1 MKVLYTGLEGQL
13 PDWLW
18 ILAPVGKAYGAGI
31 DIFVDWLAIA
41 SGWDIR
47 NTISHRPLSLSHGIF
62 SWYPLFSGTQGRC
75 GTSGQLYLLLFNYT
89 LMRHWTHDPV
99 VSLGR
104 QPSVL
109 ATAFGSPT
117 QWEWDNEKGFLRLLQ
132 LPWFLMSHTSSA
144 LSVVEVFEQLLEIC
158 VYLGDSPQMH
168 YIKCHSYS
176 NIGLV
181 VVVFAVN
188 PKLVSYL
195 RLPAQCHSTD

>member
-31 DIFVDWLAIA
+31 DIFVDRLAIA

-62 SWYPLFSGTQGRC
+62 SLYPLFPGTQGRC

-132 LPWFLMSHTSSA
+132 FSCHTPLLRCLSWRYLNNFWKYVFIWEILPRC
-144 LSVVEVFEQLLEIC
+144 I
-158 VYLGDSPQMH
+158 
-168 YIKCHSYS
+168 I
-176 NIGLV
+176 
-181 VVVFAVN
+181 
-188 PKLVSYL
+188 
-195 RLPAQCHSTD
+195 